1 MSRSRWPDLQLDFLP
16 IEGKTVSYRVF
27 ASARNTCHVNLR
39 ASMNGIFR
47 QWENIRKKIKRFG
60 KFFIFFG
67 KKLQTSKNYPMTI
80 AMSDSFNLIF
90 KLQSVRHLLFV
101 QLKFIS
107 RKQVMIE
114 SIIYEKNI
122 SRFVI

>member
-16 IEGKTVSYRVF
+16 IVGKTESYRVF

-47 QWENIRKKIKRFG
+47 QWENIRKKIKRSG
-60 KFFIFFG
+60 KFFIFWQ
-67 KKLQTSKNYPMTI
+67 KITDSENYPMTI